1 MMPGWPRAPETHRE
15 FSQRLP
21 LLIEP
26 RGRLNEIR
34 QIRASGGRARP
45 SFGPRQDGIAEGC
58 DQSAPGWRNLSDAF
72 PINDCGTSS
81 RSERRRPPFCE
92 LQKQLIA
99 IPMGEAR
106 DGYTLFTKLKAGRS
120 KLVRQ

>member
-1 MMPGWPRAPETHRE
+1 MMPGWPPAPETHRE

-34 QIRASGGRARP
+34 QIRASSGSARP
-45 SFGPRQDGIAEGC
+45 GFGPRQDGIAEGC

-72 PINDCGTSS
+72 PIRDCGTSS
-81 RSERRRPPFCE
+81 RSERRRLPVRQLP
-92 LQKQLIA
+92 KQLIA
-99 IPMGEAR
+99 IPMREAR
-106 DGYTLFTKLKAGRS
+106 DGYTLFAKLKAGGS
-120 KLVRQ
+120 NQVRQ

>member
-26 RGRLNEIR
+26 RGCLNEIR

-72 PINDCGTSS
+72 PIRDRGTSS
-81 RSERRRPPFCE
+81 RSERRRPPFRQ
-92 LQKQLIA
+92 LPKQMIA
-99 IPMGEAR
+99 ISMREAR
-106 DGYTLFTKLKAGRS
+106 DGHALFTKLKAGGS
-120 KLVRQ
+120 KQVRQ